1 MIRIRSDFSRK
12 ISKSRYHSLPP
23 QGGGD
28 PSRNW
33 RQKYSFI
40 AFRIQYSISF
50 LIPVRDIESTPSLNA
65 VDTRIDTKI
74 QM

>member
-12 ISKSRYHSLPP
+12 ISKSRYHSLTP

-28 PSRNW
+28 PSRNR

-40 AFRIQYSISF
+40 AFRIQYSFSF

-65 VDTRIDTKI
+65 VDTQIDTKI